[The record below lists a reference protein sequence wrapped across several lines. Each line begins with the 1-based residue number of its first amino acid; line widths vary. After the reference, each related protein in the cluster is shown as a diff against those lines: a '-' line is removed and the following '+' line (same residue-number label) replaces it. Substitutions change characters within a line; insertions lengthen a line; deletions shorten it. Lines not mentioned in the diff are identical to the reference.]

1 MNPHYCNENHILI
14 GLGGTGGR
22 ILREIKKR
30 LFEEFPDQEKRKKLP
45 VAFLYVDS
53 NEGMMPQGGRPLP
66 DFQVHG
72 QDASFTPYEFLNINS
87 TGIPYILSNL
97 EQFPSLQ
104 GIVKNAEDVRK
115 ALGCVMGE
123 LLCGKRLAGRLL
135 FAAHAKLY
143 ERDLRHAYEKVSGI
157 TGRSDLRIHLF
168 TGLTGATGSGAV
180 VDAIVQARKH
190 FPDAMIH
197 VFAQLLNSHSSGHLA
212 DTLALYG
219 NANTYAALN
228 ELNALQ
234 IHRWIPCDVTGDQE
248 ADYYSYRYR
257 GVANTLTVFGNENA
271 CGVTL
276 DPFSEMPK
284 QVSDYVFN
292 RLFLVNDGEAAND
305 AYLRFYDFEDM
316 ADYAYEYDENQYPL
330 PITGE
335 IPVART
341 KFVNTFGFKR
351 VMNSDSRVL
360 KHLAYT
366 VGESV
371 LYQLMYNNWRGNQGY
386 ANVARNRDLRAEYLT
401 QENLHRWMLDL
412 PHLTL
417 ERQVLP
423 HDHDYGSFSE
433 YWHDKAIHCA
443 EDAKR
448 ADCPLMELENILR
461 DHYENLF
468 REEGVE
474 NYYRGKSNV
483 IPEISKEIC
492 GRIEHD
498 LFREWKNEELS
509 LVEIQQVSR
518 FLVERLGEIS
528 TELAEAYQE
537 ELKNCGE
544 CGNNLHANLNEW
556 SRLGLLQRMVGRG
569 ARHYV
574 DHQSILAH
582 YYTSKTK
589 LVTLEFAQRLAHRL
603 LTELQRLKEEI
614 SAFVM
619 RINEA
624 IAETHRIVETSRIN
638 GKGLG
643 DMRGP
648 VVEMCDGEAVSR
660 FAMDLISDRFEMYYI
675 AREMRR
681 QILPEEF
688 QSFWHLASEITPRDI
703 SVAFDTKLAEI
714 IRTKHEERVDSN
726 QRILGINVL
735 ARLQQQLRSNGD
747 IKSFARSLVRN
758 SEVYLRLDP
767 EQDRLVLRN
776 NENFLGAVNHFFILV
791 TVPSADGNPILKRF
805 ADKLEAAL
813 RHAVNSTYSCH
824 YFFFNRHGPSDGEI
838 SIVSMRFILPFRC
851 IEGIK
856 TYKEQADKYLHR
868 QCPGQEWKQS
878 LALYPEGADNF
889 PSLLPDEQRC
899 EGQ

>member
-1 MNPHYCNENHILI
+1 MNPHYCSENHILI

-22 ILREIKKR
+22 ILREIRKR
-30 LFEEFPDQEKRKKLP
+30 LFEEFPDDEERKELP

-53 NEGMMPQGGRPLP
+53 NEGMMPQDGRPMP
-66 DFQVHG
+66 DFQVYG
-72 QDASFTPYEFLNINS
+72 QDASFTHSEFLNINS
-87 TGIPYILSNL
+87 IDIPYILSHL

-104 GIVKNAEDVRK
+104 GIVKNAEDVRG

-123 LLCGKRLAGRLL
+123 QLGGKRLAGRLL
-135 FAAHAKLY
+135 FAAHAEHYNRALQ
-143 ERDLRHAYEKVSGI
+143 HAYEKVSRI
-157 TGRSDLRIHLF
+157 TGCGGVRIHLF
-168 TGLTGATGSGAV
+168 TGLAGATGSGAV

-190 FPDAMIH
+190 FPDATIH
-197 VFAQLLNSHSSGHLA
+197 VFAQLLDPHSSSGHLA
-212 DTLALYG
+212 DMLALYG
-219 NANTYAALN
+219 SANTYAALN

-248 ADYYSYRYR
+248 ADFYSYRYS
-257 GVANTLTVFGNENA
+257 GVANTLTVFGNENV

-292 RLFLVNDGEAAND
+292 RLFLVNDCEANEV
-305 AYLRFYDFEDM
+305 YLRFYDFESM

-351 VMNSDSRVL
+351 VVNSDSRVF

-371 LYQLMYNNWRGNQGY
+371 LYQLMYNNWREDQGY
-386 ANVARNRDLRAEYLT
+386 VNEALNRDIRVGYFILGKV
-401 QENLHRWMLDL
+401 QRWMLAF

-417 ERQVLP
+417 ERKLLP
-423 HDHDYGSFSE
+423 HDHEYDSFSK

-443 EDAKR
+443 KEAKK
-448 ADCPLMELENILR
+448 ADCPLMELDNILN

-492 GRIEHD
+492 GRIEQD
-498 LFREWKNEELS
+498 LFRELKDDELS
-509 LVEIQQVSR
+509 LSEIQQVSR
-518 FLVERLGEIS
+518 LFEEHFGKIR

-537 ELKNCGE
+537 EWDNYGE
-544 CGNNLHANLNEW
+544 CDNNRHANLIEW
-556 SRLGLLQRMVGRG
+556 SRLGLLQRMAGHG
-569 ARHYV
+569 ARHYA
-574 DHQSILAH
+574 DHQSILAD
-582 YYTSKTK
+582 YYTSKTR
-589 LVTLEFAQRLAHRL
+589 LVALEFAQRLADRL
-603 LTELQRLKEEI
+603 LIELQRLEEDI

-624 IAETHRIVETSRIN
+624 IVETHRIVEASRIN
-638 GKGLG
+638 GNGWG

-648 VVEMCDGEAVSR
+648 VVDLCDGEAVR
-660 FAMDLISDRFEMYYI
+660 HFATDLMRDKCEMPYI

-714 IRTKHEERVDSN
+714 IRTDHEVRVDRN
-726 QRILGINVL
+726 QRVLGVNVL
-735 ARLQQQLRSNGD
+735 DRLQQQLRSD
-747 IKSFARSLVRN
+747 EDMKSFARSLVRN

-767 EQDRLVLRN
+767 EQYRLVLRN
-776 NENFLGAVNHFFILV
+776 NENFLGKVNHFFIFV
-791 TVPSADGNPILKRF
+791 TVPSAGGNPTLECF

-813 RHAVNSTYSCH
+813 GHAVNSTYSCH
-824 YFFFNRHGPSDGEI
+824 YFVFNRHGPRHDEI
-838 SIVSMRFILPFRC
+838 SIVSMRFIFPFRC

-868 QCPGQEWKQS
+868 QPGQEWMQS
-878 LALYPEGADNF
+878 LALYPEGSANF
-889 PSLLPDEQRC
+889 PSLLTDEQKS
-899 EGQ
+899 EEQ

>member
-1 MNPHYCNENHILI
+1 MNPHYCSENNILI

-30 LFEEFPDQEKRKKLP
+30 LFEEFPDQEERKKLP

-53 NEGMMPQGGRPLP
+53 NERMMPQGGRPMP

-72 QDASFTPYEFLNINS
+72 QDASFTPSEFLNINS
-87 TGIPYILSNL
+87 IDIRYILSHL

-123 LLCGKRLAGRLL
+123 LLGGKRLAGRLL

-143 ERDLRHAYEKVSGI
+143 ERDLRHAYEKVSSI

-168 TGLTGATGSGAV
+168 TGLAGATGSGAV

-190 FPDAMIH
+190 FPDATIH
-197 VFAQLLNSHSSGHLA
+197 VFAQLLDPHSSSGQLA
-212 DTLALYG
+212 DILALYG
-219 NANTYAALN
+219 SANTYAALN

-234 IHRWIPCDVTGDQE
+234 IHRWIPRDVTGDQE
-248 ADYYSYRYR
+248 ADFYSYRYN

-292 RLFLVNDGEAAND
+292 RLFLVKEGEAANHV
-305 AYLRFYDFEDM
+305 YLRFYDFESM
-316 ADYAYEYDENQYPL
+316 LDYAYEYDENQYPL

-351 VMNSDSRVL
+351 VVNSDSRVL

-371 LYQLMYNNWRGNQGY
+371 LYQFMYNNWRENQGY
-386 ANVARNRDLRAEYLT
+386 ANEARNRDVRAEYLT
-401 QENLHRWMLDL
+401 QENLQRWMLDL

-417 ERQVLP
+417 ERKVLP
-423 HDHDYGSFSE
+423 HDQEYGSFSD

-468 REEGVE
+468 RKEGVE

-492 GRIEHD
+492 GRIEQD
-498 LFREWKNEELS
+498 LFRELKDDELS
-509 LVEIQQVSR
+509 LVEIQQVPR
-518 FLVERLGEIS
+518 LFVERLGEIN

-544 CGNNLHANLNEW
+544 FGNNLHANLNEW
-556 SRLGLLQRMVGRG
+556 NRLGLLQRMLGRG
-569 ARHYV
+569 ARHY
-574 DHQSILAH
+574 DKHQSILAH

-589 LVTLEFAQRLAHRL
+589 LVSLKFAQRLAARL
-603 LTELQRLKEEI
+603 LIELQRLEEYI

-624 IAETHRIVETSRIN
+624 IADTHRIVETSRIN
-638 GKGLG
+638 GKGLR

-660 FAMDLISDRFEMYYI
+660 FAMDLMRAEMSYI

-714 IRTKHEERVDSN
+714 IRTKHEERVESN
-726 QRILGINVL
+726 QRILGVNVL
-735 ARLQQQLRSNGD
+735 TQLQQQLRRD
-747 IKSFARSLVRN
+747 RYIQHFAYSLVRN

-767 EQDRLVLRN
+767 AQDRLVLRN
-776 NENFLGAVNHFFILV
+776 NEDFLGAVNHFFILV
-791 TVPSADGNPILKRF
+791 TVPSAGGNPILERF
-805 ADKLEAAL
+805 AEKLEAAL
-813 RHAVNSTYSCH
+813 RKAVNSTYSSH
-824 YFFFNRHGPSDGEI
+824 YFVFNRHGPNDGEI
-838 SIVSMRFILPFRC
+838 SIVSMRFLLPFRC

-868 QCPGQEWKQS
+868 RPGQEWMQS

-889 PSLLPDEQRC
+889 PSLLADEQRS
-899 EGQ
+899 EEQ